1 MILNWEMEN
10 IKENNRK
17 IRITGFVE
25 QMYRNQQNNMQNT
38 KLELAVGMEYSRQ
51 LNQLTNSI
59 YGSKTVQ
66 RVQLQKATAIMK
78 KLQHGL
84 LKLQSEQN
92 KIKRNLNNN
101 AYCQVIMVW
110 HEKLLKE
117 TAFEIDGLM
126 KEGAANGK
134 IGNT

>member
-1 MILNWEMEN
+1 MNWEMEN